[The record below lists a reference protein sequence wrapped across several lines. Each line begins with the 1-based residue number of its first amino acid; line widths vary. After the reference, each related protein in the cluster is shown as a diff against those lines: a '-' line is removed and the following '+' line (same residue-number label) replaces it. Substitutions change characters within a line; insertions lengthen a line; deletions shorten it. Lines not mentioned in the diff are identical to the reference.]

1 MKGKQTTK
9 TLKETDGNQTFKV
22 NTEAVKSM
30 LKKAE
35 NSKVMFVILIGS
47 YQTGKS
53 SKIARLIDSKDVV
66 IGDGML
72 ETTHGAY
79 IYGPVSLNDLKERF
93 DCFPDDNDDTVIFFI
108 DTEGANGF
116 NTGNSPEE
124 TTYLISQFIAP
135 YAALSNV
142 IITIN
147 KPNITVD
154 EVESTLKMLDIFQRI
169 RSSGNGKK
177 ANVINII
184 NDVYSA
190 KDNYKSK
197 KDAILETFQG
207 RSKELYHDVTLFP
220 IFDTTNPWYEQSKF
234 YNKGF
239 EYFAKELIQKLDKS
253 KNEAFIDYQ
262 EALDVFTNLIDIT
275 RDQNI
280 DKLAKQARENA
291 KQTAFERLYKP
302 KIENMIQES
311 INKVKEGCEEYL
323 KDDNILSISKYEP
336 NSIIEE
342 FNGKLNEEIPL
353 IAQNDEFFSKIKK
366 EGKDIISKQIANC
379 QNLIFSKIQTNI
391 IAKSKTELNKILSQ
405 YEDKISKYEGNNLN
419 EILPT
424 EEDIKSKLTQS
435 IGEMLQNSGL
445 SKDFLTDINNE
456 MNKSIHDGY
465 EELQIIGYRKFYR
478 SFINKLIQELETK
491 CKSETIEIKE
501 NDGHIIF

>member
-79 IYGPVSLNDLKERF
+79 IYGPVSLNDLKDRF

-220 IFDTTNPWYEQSKF
+220 IFDMANPWYEQSNF
-234 YNKGF
+234 YNKRF
-239 EYFAKELIQKLDKS
+239 TYFAKELIQK
-253 KNEAFIDYQ
+253 
-262 EALDVFTNLIDIT
+262 
-275 RDQNI
+275 R
-280 DKLAKQARENA
+280 
-291 KQTAFERLYKP
+291 
-302 KIENMIQES
+302 
-311 INKVKEGCEEYL
+311 
-323 KDDNILSISKYEP
+323 
-336 NSIIEE
+336 
-342 FNGKLNEEIPL
+342 
-353 IAQNDEFFSKIKK
+353 
-366 EGKDIISKQIANC
+366 
-379 QNLIFSKIQTNI
+379 
-391 IAKSKTELNKILSQ
+391 
-405 YEDKISKYEGNNLN
+405 
-419 EILPT
+419 
-424 EEDIKSKLTQS
+424 
-435 IGEMLQNSGL
+435 
-445 SKDFLTDINNE
+445 
-456 MNKSIHDGY
+456 
-465 EELQIIGYRKFYR
+465 
-478 SFINKLIQELETK
+478 
-491 CKSETIEIKE
+491 
-501 NDGHIIF
+501 